1 MVSGTGRQPGKGGPK
16 MASPEDVR
24 GRGSTYSVE
33 EFVGRLQDFIARK
46 SSRDSG
52 DDCAIEVT
60 DTGLNLCCPVDT
72 ENGIEIECTDILD
85 ILKPE

>member
-1 MVSGTGRQPGKGGPK
+1 MTTPDYAG
-16 MASPEDVR
+16 
-24 GRGSTYSVE
+24 GRGSRYSVE
-33 EFVGRLQDFIARK
+33 DFVARLQDFIAQK

-52 DDCAIEVT
+52 DDCVIEVT

>member
-1 MVSGTGRQPGKGGPK
+1 VSTPDYAG
-16 MASPEDVR
+16 
-24 GRGSTYSVE
+24 GRGSRYSVE
-33 EFVGRLQDFIARK
+33 DFVARLQDFIAQK

-72 ENGIEIECTDILD
+72 ANGIEIECTDILD